1 MDECFIHFNGKSGE
15 LCQLTA
21 HTIDKI
27 SEYSEKWI
35 HLDGEPNKIASN
47 VSKRVK
53 RWSLGPDR
61 ETVREEIANV
71 RFHKECYIRFCD
83 KTKVA
88 RAERRIKKKTNTIDA
103 FTQGETSTPVTHRT
117 LCAPVRI
124 SPRTLLSGDENIVR
138 RNKHVLPE
146 QCIICK
152 RQESYKVDKV
162 QFNIILALFLD
173 ILVTITLH
181 VLQATRK
188 RKLHKLVLA
197 QTFDGGKLR
206 EAAEKKKDESILA
219 HIRGKDCVSI
229 EVRYHKH
236 CHLDY
241 CRFLSRKVTGKQND
255 KLYYLS
261 YNTLCSKTIEEKL
274 IKKKKI
280 MRTRLLHEIFV
291 QQVMKIEELDASNY
305 RPSRL
310 KTRLQRDYS
319 QLVFH
324 RLQPE
329 IKTSLYL

>member
-152 RQESYKVDKV
+152 RQESYKVDK
-162 QFNIILALFLD
+162 
-173 ILVTITLH
+173 
-181 VLQATRK
+181 ATRK

-197 QTFDGGKLR
+197 QTFDGGSTLPQ
-206 EAAEKKKDESILA
+206 ALSFGLLQIFVKKCD
-219 HIRGKDCVSI
+219 RGKADQ
-229 EVRYHKH
+229 
-236 CHLDY
+236 
-241 CRFLSRKVTGKQND
+241 GKAN
-255 KLYYLS
+255 
-261 YNTLCSKTIEEKL
+261 NENEAI
-274 IKKKKI
+274 
-280 MRTRLLHEIFV
+280 
-291 QQVMKIEELDASNY
+291 A
-305 RPSRL
+305 
-310 KTRLQRDYS
+310 
-319 QLVFH
+319 
-324 RLQPE
+324 
-329 IKTSLYL
+329 